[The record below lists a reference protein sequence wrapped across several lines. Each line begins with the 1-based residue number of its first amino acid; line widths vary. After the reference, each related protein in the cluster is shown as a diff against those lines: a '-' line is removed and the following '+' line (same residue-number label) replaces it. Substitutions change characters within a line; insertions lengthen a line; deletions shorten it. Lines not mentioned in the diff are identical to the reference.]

1 MYKIV
6 CVYFLFILIACGLAD
21 CKKNSSAFYAGSFY
35 IRAPLIENNYT
46 YMDPGVY
53 YDGLYM
59 IYNTTNR
66 KKLWK
71 FIPTNDNEFN
81 ITPAD
86 SNSLLI
92 TADSN
97 WAWLATKNFALAD
110 NQKFRIVPSVNN
122 PLRVAFQ
129 SPVTGKFIQLDY
141 CYKGNE
147 TWGYLTPMDDSSTC
161 GYQKINLYSQADTC
175 YCLYQFVL
183 EHN

>member
-6 CVYFLFILIACGLAD
+6 CDYLLFIMIACGLTA
-21 CKKNSSAFYAGSFY
+21 CKKNSSDFYTGNFY

-46 YMDPGVY
+46 YMIPAVY
-53 YDGLYM
+53 YDGLN
-59 IYNTTNR
+59 IINNAAL
-66 KKLWK
+66 KKFWK
-71 FIPTNDNEFN
+71 FIPISNNEYN
-81 ITPAD
+81 IALTD

-97 WAWLATKNFALAD
+97 GARLATKSTDLAD

-122 PLRVAFQ
+122 PFRVAFQ

-141 CYKGNE
+141 CYKNNE
-147 TWGYLTPMDDSSTC
+147 TWGYLTPMDDSSAC
-161 GYQKINLYSQADTC
+161 GYQKINLYNQADTC

-183 EHN
+183 ERN